1 MVGDLPIVN
10 KLCPNASLASH
21 CRSAFSLS
29 QLGLLRYSGLPEAS
43 GSTRNVAVVAA
54 DFGLAG
60 WKLVSF
66 QDFRRTSLVD
76 QAASVTSSAY

>member
-10 KLCPNASLASH
+10 KLCTNGSLASH
-21 CRSAFSLS
+21 CLS

-76 QAASVTSSAY
+76 QAGSVTSSAY